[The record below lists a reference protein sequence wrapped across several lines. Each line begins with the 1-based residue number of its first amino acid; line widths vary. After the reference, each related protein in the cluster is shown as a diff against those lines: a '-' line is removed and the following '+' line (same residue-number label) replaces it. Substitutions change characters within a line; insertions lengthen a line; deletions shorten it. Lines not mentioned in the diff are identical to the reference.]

1 MPCLDIST
9 NVNLNGVDLDS
20 VFSEATK
27 TVAAI
32 MGKPETFVMVLLKG
46 SVPISFGGNKEP
58 AALGE
63 IISMGGINRE
73 VKRKLIAAIG
83 TILETKLSIP
93 RTRFVLKVYDTT
105 MGRNQSKL

>member
-32 MGKPETFVMVLLKG
+32 MGKPETVRANLPSSLLYLLITWPVLCCVSQTPTFHL
-46 SVPISFGGNKEP
+46 FTFF
-58 AALGE
+58 LF
-63 IISMGGINRE
+63 
-73 VKRKLIAAIG
+73 
-83 TILETKLSIP
+83 LS
-93 RTRFVLKVYDTT
+93 RTLVCR
-105 MGRNQSKL
+105 